1 MGVEIA
7 LIVASGLLIG
17 FIFGMWNLIITDSI
31 YTSVGVFIFVAIVVG
46 SGLFYKVN
54 KNNISY
60 TIEGKQE
67 LIVKNNNL
75 IQELQ
80 DTNSE
85 LQSQISEMK
94 QLGIEILD
102 PKTKEAISFLE
113 IQNSSTLNRENIK
126 KVKEFLN

>member
-7 LIVASGLLIG
+7 LIVVLVLLIS
-17 FIFGMWNLIITDSI
+17 FMNLIITDSI

-126 KVKEFLN
+126 KVKEFLNQN